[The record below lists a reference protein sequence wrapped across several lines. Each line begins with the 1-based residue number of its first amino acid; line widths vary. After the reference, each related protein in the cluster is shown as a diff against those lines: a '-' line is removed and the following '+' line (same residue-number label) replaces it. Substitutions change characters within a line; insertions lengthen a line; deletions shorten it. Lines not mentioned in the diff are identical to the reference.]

1 MLSAEKAV
9 WEDKG
14 QWILLHQH
22 LLSELSTVGQK
33 KKKDALLNFTLIP
46 QRQYYMREIWSS
58 NVNTT

>member
-1 MLSAEKAV
+1 MLNAEKNV

-14 QWILLHQH
+14 QWILLYQH

-33 KKKDALLNFTLIP
+33 KKDAVLNFTLIP